1 MNGFTAT
8 TKFNVGDLLLLKL
21 NNNSLSGAPA
31 VNTNTVPRP
40 NIWYKIIGVNS
51 TSITVD
57 RKLPNYSSQNSYLS
71 ELITYKSGEVYD
83 TIATGNTS
91 AYWDSGTLSFD
102 SASNIT
108 CHDVPVW
115 NMNTVWCEN
124 LAGITGLT
132 TTNLYED
139 YTKFGSYQYLGDKS
153 PYLDYPCGS
162 DLTSTASTCNT
173 VGLSYDD
180 EVSKSISIFIQ
191 ITLFQVYMGNS
202 YILMLQIIK

>member
-1 MNGFTAT
+1 
-8 TKFNVGDLLLLKL
+8 
-21 NNNSLSGAPA
+21 
-31 VNTNTVPRP
+31 
-40 NIWYKIIGVNS
+40 
-51 TSITVD
+51 
-57 RKLPNYSSQNSYLS
+57 
-71 ELITYKSGEVYD
+71 
-83 TIATGNTS
+83 
-91 AYWDSGTLSFD
+91 
-102 SASNIT
+102 
-108 CHDVPVW
+108 
-115 NMNTVWCEN
+115 MNTVWCEN